1 MESKLFHV
9 PPAFNKP
16 AVMTATDDHDTPG
29 WREFMASLKWL
40 EAEGYIEMF
49 YNDKGEEMVRIA
61 EGAEEAV
68 L

>member
-1 MESKLFHV
+1 
-9 PPAFNKP
+9 
-16 AVMTATDDHDTPG
+16 MTAPDDRNTPG
-29 WREFMASLKWL
+29 WREFVASLRWL

-61 EGAEEAV
+61 PGSENAV

>member
-1 MESKLFHV
+1 MIAIDE
-9 PPAFNKP
+9 
-16 AVMTATDDHDTPG
+16 HDTPG

-49 YNDKGEEMVRIA
+49 YNEQGEEMVRIA

>member
-1 MESKLFHV
+1 
-9 PPAFNKP
+9 
-16 AVMTATDDHDTPG
+16 MTHQYTYED
-29 WREFMASLKWL
+29 FMSSLKWL